1 MPIKIRV
8 KIDTGPPIERVFLK
22 AKKTIDGNIIISD
35 HPDMDLI
42 IYPSK
47 NKLVSLA
54 NQEQL
59 DDETYESQ
67 DRLFR
72 FLGKRGVCD
81 PQTVQAGNLFMSMES
96 EIPDAKEGDKIQY
109 MLYVLSDFLEEELPF
124 YKDMEAFEHEFEQ
137 HLLEP
142 EDDEFTEFDPEKY
155 HREKKGAMR
164 PQIRP
169 YGISSIYRI

>member
-1 MPIKIRV
+1 MPLKIKV
-8 KIDTGPPIERVFLK
+8 KINSGPPVERIFLK
-22 AKKTIDGNIIISD
+22 AKKTIDGNIIVSD
-35 HPDMDLI
+35 HPDIDII

-47 NKLVSLA
+47 GKLVTFA
-54 NQEQL
+54 KEQL
-59 DDETYESQ
+59 DDETYDSQ
-67 DRLFR
+67 NRLFK
-72 FLGKRGVCD
+72 LLTKRGVCD
-81 PQTVQAGNLFMSMES
+81 PETVQAGNLFMSMES

-109 MLYVLSDFLEEELPF
+109 LLYVLHDFVEEELPF
-124 YKDMEAFEHEFEQ
+124 YKDMEQFEKEFEQ

-142 EDDEFTEFDPEKY
+142 EVDEYTEFDPEKY